1 MSFSL
6 VARQDA
12 CSRPFIAVTG
22 DGFRAAHK
30 LRPILWSG
38 SAARSYSS
46 VFLHLAV
53 PVILAAD
60 LDYAWTGT
68 NTSYD
73 RNEPKLFAAGFALSA
88 HGFVAANI
96 VSFLTIE
103 PPCCDL
109 LGPFGF
115 PLPLGEFGGFV
126 GQTHMLWSG
135 LIANVVVGL
144 VASIVFGWAFQK
156 ALPRLVAGAVDM
168 ARWHVSTRL

>member
-1 MSFSL
+1 M
-6 VARQDA
+6 
-12 CSRPFIAVTG
+12 I
-22 DGFRAAHK
+22 
-30 LRPILWSG
+30 
-38 SAARSYSS
+38 
-46 VFLHLAV
+46 
-53 PVILAAD
+53 
-60 LDYAWTGT
+60 GT
-68 NTSYD
+68 NQ
-73 RNEPKLFAAGFALSA
+73 KLFAAGFALSA